1 MEFEASRA
9 KAVDKLNYFVEN
21 NLSEYSKLRNFDF
34 GPDDRSNISCLSP
47 YITHGVINELEVIDK
62 SLKKFSFAKNEKF
75 IQEVLWRVYWK
86 GWLELRPNVWS
97 DYLVE
102 LNNLRNEFKSNQN
115 YLNAIEGKTNIECFN
130 QWVKELKENN
140 YLHNHTRMWFASI
153 WIFTLELPWQLGAE
167 FFMQHLYDGDAAS
180 NTLGWRWVAG
190 VQTQGKHY
198 LASEWN
204 IRKFTNNRFQ
214 NIQLNENAPPI
225 FSDKTYSIGKK
236 DFLNFEILEDKILF
250 LGNSNEIAESI
261 ACLKGKGPTDT
272 MELVYAQANALGFDI
287 GDVIANGSALNEFRL
302 MLIRQGVDESVAQ
315 QLINEPWSV
324 LQRSPQQYSIQVEKS
339 GYLADLDALVIGQ
352 VLCEAGAGR
361 SVQESDIDHG
371 IGIEIHR
378 SIGERVES
386 GDAIM
391 TLDGPF
397 GIDIHLIQRLK
408 QAITISDYQV
418 KLGTRILETVTI
430 SDCPTT

>member
-1 MEFEASRA
+1 MIFEASRA
-9 KAVDKLNYFVEN
+9 KAIEKLNHFVEN

-34 GPDDRSNISCLSP
+34 GPDNRSNISCLSP
-47 YITHGVINELEVIDK
+47 YITHGIVNELEVIDK
-62 SLKKFSFAKNEKF
+62 SLKKFSFSKNEKF

-153 WIFTLELPWQLGAE
+153 LIFTLELPWQLGAE

-204 IRKFTNNRFQ
+204 IKKFTNNRFQ
-214 NIQLNENAPPI
+214 NIQLNENASSI
-225 FSDKTYSIGKK
+225 FNDKTYPINKK
-236 DFLNFEILEDKILF
+236 EFLNSQILEDKILLIF
-250 LGNSNEIAESI
+250 ENNMTFEFSDFKEHKFKKILLVLNDTNRAIKLSEKVLKFKANLLEDQKTRLIEKSI
-261 ACLKGKGPTDT
+261 NCETININDLKNIT
-272 MELVYAQANALGFDI
+272 EEVYALYPTVSENLNFIQNNQLQNIKFLYRKLDQFSWQYCNKGFFNFKNYI
-287 GDVIANGSALNEFRL
+287 PKIIANFN
-302 MLIRQGVDESVAQ
+302 
-315 QLINEPWSV
+315 
-324 LQRSPQQYSIQVEKS
+324 
-339 GYLADLDALVIGQ
+339 
-352 VLCEAGAGR
+352 
-361 SVQESDIDHG
+361 
-371 IGIEIHR
+371 
-378 SIGERVES
+378 
-386 GDAIM
+386 
-391 TLDGPF
+391 
-397 GIDIHLIQRLK
+397 
-408 QAITISDYQV
+408 
-418 KLGTRILETVTI
+418 
-430 SDCPTT
+430 